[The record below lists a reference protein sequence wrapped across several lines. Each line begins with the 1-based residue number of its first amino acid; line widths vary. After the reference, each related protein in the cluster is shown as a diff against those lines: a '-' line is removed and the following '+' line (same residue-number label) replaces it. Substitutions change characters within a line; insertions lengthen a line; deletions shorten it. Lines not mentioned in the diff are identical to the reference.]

1 MTLSL
6 TVPLTDMEPVTSF
19 LSRVAMRNLCERA
32 SSFCADVGLSFRAIL
47 QGDEDQIKMLADLA
61 GADYQMLLRY
71 SVKKQDRYK
80 VAVAGETFGKRAF
93 QRSVVRVCPTCVKEG
108 LDVAP
113 WMPARH
119 LSWKLPSV
127 HSCLRHQ
134 HRLIQLPPTQFT
146 VDAYD
151 FARRI
156 GHNRDLILA
165 EAASPTDSIPS
176 EFERWII
183 ERLRSGPRETWID
196 SLPLGVAMRTCE
208 ILGTLLRFGSE
219 TRLSAV
225 DPAEKQAAG
234 QAGFNVLRDGKAALK
249 DVLLGMVPPENG
261 ARQNYSKIYGPFYE
275 WLSDQD
281 GDAGFSPIMDIM
293 RDVIT
298 DNYVVRPGMTILG
311 TVIEEQAKFSLHG
324 IKGNFK
330 LGTKRMRD
338 ELLARGLAR
347 EDPRWPDN
355 VILDRPLDRA
365 LIDEISRSIEENINL
380 QEAAQRLG
388 LSEELFR
395 KLVYDGL
402 IPRRGYR
409 QLRNHQ
415 YDPIFLDR
423 FLATVTQGAEI
434 IDSIPEDHVL
444 ALQAGQIVRARSS
457 EILHLL
463 ATRKVPCAGL
473 LHGKT
478 GLAGAIV
485 HLDTLKNAVQTI
497 SFSGLTYRE
506 MYQKLRVSSPTLRYL
521 LAQGFLTTYTGKNPA
536 TLMETEIIP
545 QVSIDAFLQQYVTL
559 GMLAEAC
566 GQNANS
572 VRFHLLDAGV
582 EKIPIKHGLGAIYR
596 RKEAEAVLIELGL
609 LPSRSV

>member
-1 MTLSL
+1 M
-6 TVPLTDMEPVTSF
+6 
-19 LSRVAMRNLCERA
+19 
-32 SSFCADVGLSFRAIL
+32 
-47 QGDEDQIKMLADLA
+47 
-61 GADYQMLLRY
+61 
-71 SVKKQDRYK
+71 
-80 VAVAGETFGKRAF
+80 
-93 QRSVVRVCPTCVKEG
+93 
-108 LDVAP
+108 
-113 WMPARH
+113 
-119 LSWKLPSV
+119 
-127 HSCLRHQ
+127 
-134 HRLIQLPPTQFT
+134 
-146 VDAYD
+146 
-151 FARRI
+151 
-156 GHNRDLILA
+156 
-165 EAASPTDSIPS
+165 
-176 EFERWII
+176 
-183 ERLRSGPRETWID
+183 
-196 SLPLGVAMRTCE
+196 
-208 ILGTLLRFGSE
+208 
-219 TRLSAV
+219 
-225 DPAEKQAAG
+225 
-234 QAGFNVLRDGKAALK
+234 
-249 DVLLGMVPPENG
+249 LLGMVPPENG

-275 WLSDQD
+275 WLTDQD

-311 TVIEEQAKFSLHG
+311 TVIEEQAKFSFHG

-347 EDPRWPDN
+347 EDPRWPDS

-423 FLATVTQGAEI
+423 FLATVTQGADI
-434 IDSIPEDHVL
+434 IDSVPEDHVL

-473 LHGKT
+473 LRGKT

-521 LAQGFLTTYTGKNPA
+521 LDQGFLTTYRGKNPA
-536 TLMETEIIP
+536 TLMETEIIS

-559 GMLAEAC
+559 GILAEAC

-609 LPSRSV
+609 LRSLSE

>member
-1 MTLSL
+1 MAKTRTHPKPATAKKTEAAGSAAPDGAADIQMIPLDQLEPSPLNVRKVAASASDDTELLASIRETGIKQNLVVHALSEKRFSVVAGGRRL
-6 TVPLTDMEPVTSF
+6 KALKQLAEDGVIPADHPVPCLVEDE
-19 LSRVAMRNLCERA
+19 RN
-32 SSFCADVGLSFRAIL
+32 AIL
-47 QGDEDQIKMLADLA
+47 TSATENLQRAA
-61 GADYQMLLRY
+61 RGAEQAVLVVMEESDKALHY
-71 SVKKQDRYK
+71 S
-80 VAVAGETFGKRAF
+80 E
-93 QRSVVRVCPTCVKEG
+93 
-108 LDVAP
+108 
-113 WMPARH
+113 
-119 LSWKLPSV
+119 
-127 HSCLRHQ
+127 
-134 HRLIQLPPTQFT
+134 
-146 VDAYD
+146 
-151 FARRI
+151 
-156 GHNRDLILA
+156 LA
-165 EAASPTDSIPS
+165 EAMA
-176 EFERWII
+176 
-183 ERLRSGPRETWID
+183 
-196 SLPLGVAMRTCE
+196 GVAMRTCE
-208 ILGTLLRFGSE
+208 ILGTLLSFGSE
-219 TRLSAV
+219 TRLSAL

-275 WLSDQD
+275 WLTDQD

-311 TVIEEQAKFSLHG
+311 TVIEEQAKFSFHG

-347 EDPRWPDN
+347 EDPRWPDS

-423 FLATVTQGAEI
+423 FLATVTQGADI
-434 IDSIPEDHVL
+434 IDSVPEDHVL

-473 LHGKT
+473 LRGKT

-521 LAQGFLTTYTGKNPA
+521 LDQGFLTTYRGKNPA
-536 TLMETEIIP
+536 TLMETEIIS

-559 GMLAEAC
+559 GILAEAC

-609 LPSRSV
+609 LRSLSE

>member
-1 MTLSL
+1 M
-6 TVPLTDMEPVTSF
+6 
-19 LSRVAMRNLCERA
+19 
-32 SSFCADVGLSFRAIL
+32 
-47 QGDEDQIKMLADLA
+47 
-61 GADYQMLLRY
+61 
-71 SVKKQDRYK
+71 
-80 VAVAGETFGKRAF
+80 
-93 QRSVVRVCPTCVKEG
+93 
-108 LDVAP
+108 
-113 WMPARH
+113 
-119 LSWKLPSV
+119 
-127 HSCLRHQ
+127 
-134 HRLIQLPPTQFT
+134 
-146 VDAYD
+146 
-151 FARRI
+151 
-156 GHNRDLILA
+156 
-165 EAASPTDSIPS
+165 
-176 EFERWII
+176 
-183 ERLRSGPRETWID
+183 
-196 SLPLGVAMRTCE
+196 PLGVAMRTCE
-208 ILGTLLRFGSE
+208 TLGTLLRFGSE
-219 TRLSAV
+219 TRLSAL

-249 DVLLGMVPPENG
+249 DVLLDMVPSEDG

-275 WLSDQD
+275 WLTDQD
-281 GDAGFSPIMDIM
+281 ADAGFSPIMDIM

-311 TVIEEQAKFSLHG
+311 TVIEE
-324 IKGNFK
+324 
-330 LGTKRMRD
+330 
-338 ELLARGLAR
+338 
-347 EDPRWPDN
+347 
-355 VILDRPLDRA
+355 
-365 LIDEISRSIEENINL
+365 NINL
-380 QEAAQRLG
+380 QEAALRLD

-415 YDPIFLDR
+415 YDLVFLDR
-423 FLATVTQGAEI
+423 FWATVTQGAEI
-434 IDSIPEDHVL
+434 IDSVPEDHVL

-473 LHGKT
+473 LRGKT

-521 LAQGFLTTYTGKNPA
+521 LDQGFLTTYTGKNPA
-536 TLMETEIIP
+536 TLIETEIIP
-545 QVSIDAFLQQYVTL
+545 QVSIDAFLQQYVIL

-572 VRFHLLDAGV
+572 VRFQLLDAGV

-596 RKEAEAVLIELGL
+596 RQDAEAVLIELGL